1 MRISDGSSDVCSSY
15 LSRHGVQRDQFRS
28 GGVADD
34 PPRAE
39 SGGAGNL
46 VIRDAAADIGT
57 LNPRREMPAL
67 FARFRI
73 DRKHIVEAVAGVQQI
88 ATLQRRDFQPAL
100 LPARAASQP
109 GAHSQLAAAAC
120 GWRDLVG
127 RAATGSS
134 QNLR

>member
-67 FARFRI
+67 LARFRI
-73 DRKHIVEAVAGVQQI
+73 DRKHLVEAVAGLQHI
-88 ATLQRRDFQPAL
+88 ANLQRRDLQPAL
-100 LPARAASQP
+100 AAVRAFYTSGAPSHHTPAAF
-109 GAHSQLAAAAC
+109 
-120 GWRDLVG
+120 
-127 RAATGSS
+127 
-134 QNLR
+134 

>member
-1 MRISDGSSDVCSSY
+1 MRISDWRSDGCSSD
-15 LSRHGVQRDQFRS
+15 L
-28 GGVADD
+28 VAED

-57 LNPRREMPAL
+57 LNPRREMPAP

-88 ATLQRRDFQPAL
+88 ANLQRRDFQPAL
-100 LPARAASQP
+100 VAARAVSQA
-109 GAHSQLAAAAC
+109 GAPSQLDAADV

-127 RAATGSS
+127 RAEPRSEEHTSELQSLMRISYAV
-134 QNLR
+134 